1 MARPR
6 RHTIME
12 RNNIKTQIVQ
22 RLVVYAAAALLIY
35 GGFAYFRSPC
45 AQNLAQRKETGI
57 NFLVLTQQPMFISYN
72 PKAKKA
78 VVSIINPSKKNPT
91 LEDVLKE
98 ASISTDDFMFLE
110 PSTKSRTQFWDSFKD
125 NLHQWKQKP
134 YIVFFYIYDYIKLRK
149 DKKTDICAADF
160 IALSYELTSLAP
172 ADFSVINKEPQK
184 TPAKKRKQEAAPAQP
199 QITLAE
205 DIITPQEEK
214 KTIVIEILNAS
225 GKSGVAAEVTRYL
238 RDLNNRGTLNLDVI
252 NYSNF
257 PTVQPETQIINHSGN
272 LEDLK
277 NISLYLNLGDKEIFS
292 KTDKIAISDAKI
304 ILGQDFTLPKTL
316 NK

>member
-1 MARPR
+1 M
-6 RHTIME
+6 
-12 RNNIKTQIVQ
+12 Q

-45 AQNLAQRKETGI
+45 AQNLAQRKEVGI
-57 NFLVLTQQPMFISYN
+57 NFLVLTEQPMFISYN

-98 ASISTDDFMFLE
+98 ASISTDDFMFLD
-110 PSTKSRTQFWDSFKD
+110 PRTKSRTQFWDAFKD

-134 YIVFFYIYDYIKLRK
+134 YLVFFYIYDYIKLRA
-149 DKKTDICAADF
+149 DKRTNISASDF
-160 IALSYELTSLAP
+160 IALSFELTSLSP

-184 TPAKKRKQEAAPAQP
+184 TSARKRKQEAAPVQP
-199 QITLAE
+199 QITLAQ

-225 GKSGVAAEVTRYL
+225 GKSGLAAEVTRYL
-238 RDLNNRGTLNLDVI
+238 RDLNNKGTLNLDVI

-257 PTVQPETQIINHSGN
+257 PAVQPETQIINHSGN